1 MTQADCERGGGMW
14 LPDLIDR
21 NWGGGSAPAAPL

>member
-14 LPDLIDR
+14 EAASKKC
-21 NWGGGSAPAAPL
+21 SAKK